1 LQGLQAII
9 PFKIDWLNEACMGL
23 GAGFSGQGEICGHV
37 SAGIVAIGLDILSIA
52 PEIGR
57 DTVIMRKEIQ
67 RNTRRFCRSFKQEFS
82 GLSCR
87 ELVGVDNLLE
97 PELYRKAV
105 ETGGMSRCFDYQRW
119 VTMFPLPSER
129 EPKAIPSL
137 EELRGATAGE
147 NSQT

>member
-1 LQGLQAII
+1 
-9 PFKIDWLNEACMGL
+9 MGL

-37 SAGIVAIGLDILSIA
+37 SAGVVAIGLDLLSIA

-57 DTVIMRKEIQ
+57 DTVIMRKEVQ
-67 RNTRRFCRSFKQEFS
+67 RNTRRFCRAFKQEFG

-105 ETGGMSRCFDYQRW
+105 ETGGMSRCFDFQRW

-129 EPKAIPSL
+129 EPKAVPSP
-137 EELRGATAGE
+137 EELRGTTAGE
-147 NSQT
+147 SNQT